1 LVSRPSAILGA
12 TLLDLSDPSQLGPP
26 ADIFI
31 RDGQIAS
38 ITPAGDADVP
48 TDEVIDARGWLA
60 MPGLVNAHV
69 HSSGAFNRGLVDNLP
84 LELFMLYELPPFDFG
99 PFAPELYRARVL
111 YGTLEMLRRGVTAVL
126 DDPIYA
132 PGPTQA
138 TVDAVMGAYEELGV
152 RATVTIYQ
160 PETPEHEWFPFLSD
174 LLEPAVL
181 ARFERDRP
189 PPAQEIISTYR
200 DFIGRWHGAAGG
212 RLRCA
217 VSPSAPQRATERYLL
232 GLHALAAEHGLP
244 LVVHVYESKVQ
255 RVAEQ
260 LLTGRSLVRYLREL
274 DVLDSHTCVVHA
286 VWIDDADV
294 ADLAAAGATVVHSP
308 SGNLRC
314 GSGQLPYRRLL
325 DAGVPIG
332 LCTDEAT
339 VEDTNNLWNV
349 GRLAALLHKN
359 AGPDYRRWPT
369 AGEVLKAMTNGGAHA
384 MGLEDEIGALR
395 VGARADVILLDLS
408 APTYLPMTNIAN
420 HLVYGEDGS
429 SVRRVMI
436 DGEVVVSDGRV
447 LTVDEDA
454 VLAEVRE
461 LMPSWL
467 SALEPASEWAERLR
481 PAFDEVYRR
490 CAATDVGFTRWTD
503 HDQWR

>member
-1 LVSRPSAILGA
+1 MSRSREILGA
-12 TLLDLSDPSQLGPP
+12 TLLDPGSPSYLSTPV
-26 ADIFI
+26 DITV
-31 RDGQIAS
+31 RDGRIAS
-38 ITPAGDADVP
+38 LEPARETDAG
-48 TDEVIDARGWLA
+48 TGEVIDARGWLA

-99 PFAPELYRARVL
+99 PFTPELYRARVL
-111 YGTLEMLRRGVTAVL
+111 YGTLDMVRRGVTAVL
-126 DDPIYA
+126 DDPLYA
-132 PGPTQA
+132 PGPTPE
-138 TVDAVMGAYEELGV
+138 TVDAVMGAYQEIGV

-160 PETPEHEWFPFLSD
+160 PDKPEHEWFPYLSD
-174 LLEPAVL
+174 LLEPEVL
-181 ARFERDRP
+181 ARFESDRP
-189 PPAQEIISTYR
+189 PPAQDIISTYR
-200 DFIGRWHGAAGG
+200 DFIARWHGAANG

-232 GLHALAAEHGLP
+232 DLHALAAEHDLP
-244 LVVHVYESKVQ
+244 FVVHVYESKVQ

-260 LLTGRSLVRYLREL
+260 LLTGRSLVRFLREL
-274 DVLDSHTCVVHA
+274 EVLDSRTCVVHA
-286 VWIDDADV
+286 VWIDDRDI
-294 ADLAAAGATVVHSP
+294 ADLAATGATVVHSP

-325 DAGVPIG
+325 DAGVPIA

-369 AGEVLKAMTNGGAHA
+369 ATEILDALTTGGAHA

-395 VGARADVILLDLS
+395 VGARADLILLDLS
-408 APTYLPMTNIAN
+408 AATYLPLTNLAN
-420 HLVYGEDGS
+420 HLIYGEDGS

-454 VLAEVRE
+454 LLAEVRE
-461 LMPSWL
+461 LMPAWL
-467 SALEPASEWAERLR
+467 SALEPASAWAERLR

-490 CAATDVGFTRWTD
+490 CAATDVGFTRWTG
-503 HDQWR
+503 Q